1 MRRSIIS
8 CFVGALVIALLATIG
23 LYGDADAGLPDDGG
37 LYPSTC
43 TEVAAAVTVPAEE
56 VGSDREEEQFPT
68 YAQTLPQNGCTQCK
82 DGKKICC
89 KSSECRTVK
98 C

>member
-8 CFVGALVIALLATIG
+8 GFACALVIALLAAIG
-23 LYGDADAGLPDDGG
+23 LYGDADAALPDDGG
-37 LYPSTC
+37 LYSSTC
-43 TEVAAAVTVPAEE
+43 TEVAAAVTS
-56 VGSDREEEQFPT
+56 SDREEEQFPT

-89 KSSECRTVK
+89 KSGECRTVS

>member
-8 CFVGALVIALLATIG
+8 CFACALVIAMLATIG

-37 LYPSTC
+37 LYSSTC
-43 TEVAAAVTVPAEE
+43 TEVAAAVSLPADE
-56 VGSDREEEQFPT
+56 VSSDREEERLPT
-68 YAQTLPQNGCTQCK
+68 YAQTDPQNSCTKCEK
-82 DGKKICC
+82 GKKRCC
-89 KSSECRTVK
+89 ISGNCRTVS

>member
-8 CFVGALVIALLATIG
+8 CFACALVIAMLATIG

-37 LYPSTC
+37 LYSSTC
-43 TEVAAAVTVPAEE
+43 TEVAAAVTLPADE
-56 VGSDREEEQFPT
+56 VSSDREEEQLPT
-68 YAQTLPQNGCTQCK
+68 YAQTDPQNSCTKCEK
-82 DGKKICC
+82 GKKRCC
-89 KSSECRTVK
+89 ISGNCRTVS